1 MTILLFINFFFLKKL
16 VFVINKL
23 NMTNTRD
30 YHPNYC
36 ENQIEHMKKKGNI
49 ASKSISTNRV

>member
-1 MTILLFINFFFLKKL
+1 MKKL